1 METPMPRSLSTGRRA
16 GPARP
21 STVTGHYA
29 DPAVVTSDGRFYVY
43 PTTDGLPDWGAD
55 AFRVLSSQDL
65 VTWEDHGDVLRL
77 GRDVVWAD
85 RRAWAP
91 AAVVH
96 GGKVYLYFTA
106 DENIGVAVA
115 DHPTGP
121 FRDIGHPLIER
132 GQFPGTTIDP
142 SVFVDDDGT
151 AYLYWGNGVLHGV
164 RLADDLVSFDPT
176 GVRSWE
182 PPGFREAG
190 WVHRRGD
197 VYYLSWSEND
207 TREEDYRVRYAT
219 GPSPFGPWTHR
230 GVLLEKDLSRGIRG
244 PGHHAIV
251 RLPGQDDWL
260 IAYHRFAVPDGDGIH
275 RELVF
280 DELRHRDDGRLE
292 PVVHNAEPLRRTL
305 PRQHH

>member
-1 METPMPRSLSTGRRA
+1 
-16 GPARP
+16 
-21 STVTGHYA
+21 
-29 DPAVVTSDGRFYVY
+29 
-43 PTTDGLPDWGAD
+43 
-55 AFRVLSSQDL
+55 VLSSQDL

-280 DELRHRDDGRLE
+280 DELRHRDDGLLE

>member
-1 METPMPRSLSTGRRA
+1 MTTFSSTA
-16 GPARP
+16 QSTGPARP
-21 STVTGHYA
+21 STLAGHYA
-29 DPAVVTSDGRFYVY
+29 DPAVVTSDGRFWVY
-43 PTTDGLPDWGAD
+43 PTTDGHADWGAD
-55 AFRVLSSQDL
+55 AFRVLSSEDL

-77 GRDVVWAD
+77 GVDVRWAD

-121 FRDIGHPLIER
+121 FRDLGRPLVAR
-132 GQFPGTTIDP
+132 GQFPGMMIDP
-142 SVFVDDDGT
+142 AVFVDDDGA

-164 RLADDLVSFDPT
+164 RLADDLMSFDPA
-176 GVRSWE
+176 GVRSWV
-182 PPGFREAG
+182 PTGFREAG

-207 TREEDYRVRYAT
+207 TRDEDYRVRYAT
-219 GPSPFGPWTHR
+219 GPGPFGPWTDR

-244 PGHHAIV
+244 PGHHAV
-251 RLPGQDDWL
+251 LRLPGRDDWL
-260 IAYHRFAVPDGDGIH
+260 IAYHRFAVPDGDGFH

-280 DELRHRDDGRLE
+280 DELRHRADGLLE
-292 PVVHNAEPLRRTL
+292 PVLHSAEPLRRSLSPSTTE
-305 PRQHH
+305 

>member
-1 METPMPRSLSTGRRA
+1 MTTSSSASTESSLVQRSPVA
-16 GPARP
+16 
-21 STVTGHYA
+21 GHYA
-29 DPAVVTSDGRFYVY
+29 DPAVITFNGRFYVY
-43 PTTDGLPDWGAD
+43 PTTDGHADWGSN

-65 VTWEDHGDVLRL
+65 ITWEDHGDVLRL
-77 GRDVVWAD
+77 GKDVLWAD

-91 AAVVH
+91 GAVVH

-106 DENIGVAVA
+106 DENIGVAVS

-121 FRDIGHPLIER
+121 FRDIGHPLVER
-132 GQFPGTTIDP
+132 GQFPGTMIDP
-142 SVFVDDDGT
+142 AVFVDDDGA

-164 RLADDLVSFDPT
+164 RLADDLVSFDPAE
-176 GVRSWE
+176 VRSWE

-197 VYYLSWSEND
+197 TYYLSWSEND

-219 GPSPFGPWTHR
+219 GPGPFGPWNHR
-230 GVLLEKDLSRGIRG
+230 GVLFEKDLSRGIRG
-244 PGHHAIV
+244 PGHHSIL
-251 RLPGQDDWL
+251 RLPGRDDWL

-280 DELRHRDDGRLE
+280 DELHHRDDGLLE
-292 PVVHNAEPLRRTL
+292 PLTHRTEPLYL
-305 PRQHH
+305 PLTHSTTD